1 MNMNLNEYPRSK
13 RFVEDSK
20 YIEKSELASVQKELS
35 GRYKLLPPEIGK
47 LSKASKA
54 NDGSGFYSEVEKIL
68 ERQEALSSLH
78 TPTDMPSPN
87 VSPEPAKLRNASSIK
102 AKTSQMEPSQND
114 SGPKQSMTKSE
125 VGPLFG
131 RNEPGQRQRKEA
143 NSNLTFFAT
152 FIVMLLFAWKLFV
165 MEEEIYVIITLSVS
179 LSMLV
184 PLFIAEVLKKSS
196 SEDILLFMSSMG
208 WVGISLASQI
218 GLEWELHSVVSEA
231 FFASKVESA
240 LIPILLALSVFCMPA
255 SWNNTKST
263 KLLQNPWSIPVFLA
277 VAINALC
284 IFVPLVNVENLG
296 NITATLVSYGAV
308 LSLFH
313 GRRSRVVVIVVLILI
328 FRPLLLSDQEAVSSL
343 FLPLIF
349 FPLIV
354 WLITYAALDYR
365 LKQHRT
371 LIILCAV
378 TLHGI
383 MNLMQ
388 SSSNYEFIIQFMIW
402 LGFALLAEAH
412 YRNNCHPE
420 HIVLKILDPTT
431 KNISD
436 NVVLERIVAVIGSPA
451 SGKSCFLGGLW
462 TLLRDPISRE
472 LWYGSA
478 KYIDDERDL
487 PFAVED
493 IKNLL
498 NSTRIGGNPLATDE
512 KTLLKAYLAH
522 RSADFT
528 MKVERDAGVLPET
541 STSFPFEVTARPQ
554 TRRFLDEYMSRL
566 GNDDIEQRK
575 NLVPTIKVNTDLE
588 IKLEFCAE
596 VESKQSMLFGLFTS
610 SKIKNQRVKTSFRTL
625 DLPGEDYRATL
636 DRLDGI
642 EVTSNSMEEMLARI
656 GSWDDDGKEAVQ
668 YIVKLIGTS
677 HDVLLLIDSDSFTSK
692 NSTARNEVNAFIRL
706 SDQIA
711 SLEGANT
718 GHISCLLNKADILI
732 YRGDKKNRM
741 MKNGSLADWDELM
754 DREHAL
760 ETVIENIGEAQYHQL
775 RNIDVDAYYTCT
787 LGGLI
792 NSGEEDYDGIPPY
805 PMVPIDSGEGDYD
818 GIPPYP
824 MVPINVFEPLLRC
837 LLPRD

>member
-13 RFVEDSK
+13 RFVEDSAFLDESK
-20 YIEKSELASVQKELS
+20 LAEVQTELS
-35 GRYKLLPPEIGK
+35 GRHNLLPQEKGK
-47 LSKASKA
+47 LTKASNA
-54 NDGSGFYSEVEKIL
+54 NDGDGFYSEIEKIL

-78 TPTDMPSPN
+78 TPIDMPSAY
-87 VSPEPAKLRNASSIK
+87 VSQDEAPAKLRDANPRK
-102 AKTSQMEPSQND
+102 TNTSQMEPSQND
-114 SGPKQSMTKSE
+114 SGPIQSMTKSE

-131 RNEPGQRQRKEA
+131 RNESAQRQRKET

-165 MEEEIYVIITLSVS
+165 MEEDIYVIITLSVS

-184 PLFIAEVLKKSS
+184 PLFIAEVLKKSG
-196 SEDILLFMSSMG
+196 SEDILLFISSMG
-208 WVGISLASQI
+208 WIGIALASQI
-218 GLEWELHSVVSEA
+218 GLEWENHSVVSEV
-231 FFASKVESA
+231 FFASELETV
-240 LIPILLALSVFCMPA
+240 LVPILLAFSVFCMPA
-255 SWNNTKST
+255 SWNNAKST
-263 KLLQNPWSIPVFLA
+263 KLLQNPWSIPVFSA

-284 IFVPLVNVENLG
+284 IFVPLMNVENLG
-296 NITATLVSYGAV
+296 NITVTLVSYGAV
-308 LSLFH
+308 LSLLH
-313 GRRSRVVVIVVLILI
+313 GRRSRLVAIVVLLLI
-328 FRPLLLSDQEAVSSL
+328 FRPILLSEQEAVSSL

-349 FPLIV
+349 IPLVV
-354 WLITYAALDYR
+354 WFVTYAALDYR

-371 LIILCAV
+371 LIVLCAV
-378 TLHGI
+378 ILHGI
-383 MNLMQ
+383 LNLMQ
-388 SSSNYEFIIQFMIW
+388 SSSADEFIIQFIIW

-412 YRNNCHPE
+412 YRNNSPAE

-431 KNISD
+431 KDISD
-436 NVVLERIVAVIGSPA
+436 KVVLERIVAVIGSPA
-451 SGKSCFLGGLW
+451 SGKSCYLGGLW

-493 IKNLL
+493 IKKLL
-498 NSTRIGGNPLATDE
+498 DSTESDGINPFETDE

-528 MKVERDAGVLPET
+528 MKIERDTGVLPET
-541 STSFPFEVTARPQ
+541 STPFPFEVTARPQ

-566 GNDDIEQRK
+566 GNDDLEQRK
-575 NLVPTIKVNTDLE
+575 NLVPTILVNTDLE

-610 SKIKNQRVKTSFRTL
+610 SKRKNQKVKTSFRTL

-656 GSWDDDGKEAVQ
+656 DSWDDDGKEAVQ

-692 NSTARNEVNAFIRL
+692 KSTARNEVNAFIRL

-732 YRGDKKNRM
+732 HRGDTKNRM
-741 MKNGSLADWDELM
+741 MKNGSLADWGELM

-760 ETVIENIGEAQYHQL
+760 ETLIENIGEAQYHQL

-792 NSGEEDYDGIPPY
+792 AGGQGE
-805 PMVPIDSGEGDYD
+805 YD

>member
-1 MNMNLNEYPRSK
+1 MNLNEYPRSK
-13 RFVEDSK
+13 RFVEDSAFLDESK
-20 YIEKSELASVQKELS
+20 LAEVQTELS
-35 GRYKLLPPEIGK
+35 GRYNLLPQEKGK
-47 LSKASKA
+47 LTKASNA
-54 NDGSGFYSEVEKIL
+54 NDGDGFYSEIEKIL
-68 ERQEALSSLH
+68 ERQEALSSNH
-78 TPTDMPSPN
+78 TLTDKPSAY
-87 VSPEPAKLRNASSIK
+87 VSPDEAPAKLRDASPRK
-102 AKTSQMEPSQND
+102 ANTSQMESSQND
-114 SGPKQSMTKSE
+114 SGPIQSLTKSE

-131 RNEPGQRQRKEA
+131 RNESAQRQRKET

-165 MEEEIYVIITLSVS
+165 MEEDIYVIITLSVS

-184 PLFIAEVLKKSS
+184 PLFIAEVLKKSG
-196 SEDILLFMSSMG
+196 SEDILLFISSMG
-208 WVGISLASQI
+208 WIGIALASQI
-218 GLEWELHSVVSEA
+218 GLEWENHSVVSEV
-231 FFASKVESA
+231 FFASELETV
-240 LIPILLALSVFCMPA
+240 LVPILLAFSVFCMPA
-255 SWNNTKST
+255 SWNNAKST
-263 KLLQNPWSIPVFLA
+263 KLLQNPWSVPVFSA

-284 IFVPLVNVENLG
+284 IFVPLMNVENLG
-296 NITATLVSYGAV
+296 NITVTLVSYGAV
-308 LSLFH
+308 LSLLH
-313 GRRSRVVVIVVLILI
+313 GRRSRLVAIVVLLLI
-328 FRPLLLSDQEAVSSL
+328 FRPILLSEQEAVSSL

-349 FPLIV
+349 IPLIV
-354 WLITYAALDYR
+354 WFVTYAALDYR
-365 LKQHRT
+365 LKQQRT
-371 LIILCAV
+371 LIVLCAV

-388 SSSNYEFIIQFMIW
+388 SSSAYEFIIQFMIW

-412 YRNNCHPE
+412 YRNNSPAE

-431 KNISD
+431 EDISD
-436 NVVLERIVAVIGSPA
+436 KVVLERIVAVIGSPA
-451 SGKSCFLGGLW
+451 SGKSCYLGGLW

-493 IKNLL
+493 IKKLL
-498 NSTRIGGNPLATDE
+498 KSTEIGGINPFATDE

-528 MKVERDAGVLPET
+528 MKVERDTGVLPET
-541 STSFPFEVTARPQ
+541 STPFPFEVTARPQ

-566 GNDDIEQRK
+566 GNDDLEQRK
-575 NLVPTIKVNTDLE
+575 NLVPTIEVNTDLE

-610 SKIKNQRVKTSFRTL
+610 SKRKNQKVKTSFRTL

-656 GSWDDDGKEAVQ
+656 DSWDDDGKEAVQ

-732 YRGDKKNRM
+732 HRGETKNRM
-741 MKNGSLADWDELM
+741 MKNGSLANWDELM

-760 ETVIENIGEAQYHQL
+760 ETLIENIGEAQYHQL

-792 NSGEEDYDGIPPY
+792 AGGQGE
-805 PMVPIDSGEGDYD
+805 YD